1 VNGKRFRSSRVDD
14 DYSYYNDYEVMKAA
28 AAAATGRRRRPHSA
42 AGRGW
47 RRTGPTGAAAQSIHA
62 HLITPTL
69 LTRLSALLQL
79 LLLLIVS
86 AGETPA

>member
-1 VNGKRFRSSRVDD
+1 MNGKRFRSSRIDD

-28 AAAATGRRRRPHSA
+28 AAGRRRRPHSA

-79 LLLLIVS
+79 LLIVS